1 MPKDS
6 ITYQN
11 SGYFNTLIN
20 DYLNQKKNL
29 DSLYHRFPTIENFA
43 KQITEK
49 QASFNNSH
57 RKVLVSVLEN
67 QYQHLSTS

>member
-20 DYLNQKKNL
+20 DYLDQKRNL

-43 KQITEK
+43 KQIT
-49 QASFNNSH
+49 
-57 RKVLVSVLEN
+57 
-67 QYQHLSTS
+67 